1 MVENNKHFQISC
13 PVFWGFNRYIDISE
27 LNTLQECINLFL
39 DEHRNFLF
47 EQNYIDLLNFFD
59 AHRNEYHI
67 HDMNME
73 KLKESS
79 DTIYVCRHNHA
90 HNDNNHNNH
99 VYNDNNHVNNDNNHV
114 HNSSCCTSELEN
126 GLNKDSYPN
135 PNPNLY

>member
-1 MVENNKHFQISC
+1 MVKNKKHFQISC
-13 PVFWGFNRYIDISE
+13 PVFWGFNRYIDITG
-27 LNTLQECINLFL
+27 LNDITECMNLFL

-67 HDMNME
+67 HDMSME

-79 DTIYVCRHNHA
+79 ETIYVCRHIH
-90 HNDNNHNNH
+90 HDDEKHSKH
-99 VYNDNNHVNNDNNHV
+99 
-114 HNSSCCTSELEN
+114 SSCCNELEN
-126 GLNKDSYPN
+126 GLNKDSYSN